1 MNEIELLGK
10 LVSIN
15 SVFPDERELGEFLE
29 GQLKELGFS
38 TRRVEVAEGRFCL
51 VGDRGS
57 EGKPIMLYGHMDTV
71 PRYGEWSSDPFV
83 LREEGDKLYGLG
95 AYDMKAGIAA
105 ILKACEGQGERRVR
119 VAFGVDEENNSAG
132 GWALV
137 HEGIL
142 KDVQCVIVPEINDSP
157 EPPGR
162 ADAIVLGRRGRAVY
176 EINVPGQAMHGAQSA
191 KGTSAISEAA
201 RLVME
206 LEGAEMPSHEKLP
219 SGSQFIRKIY
229 AETSSLSLPENAV
242 IELDRHLVT
251 PETTES
257 VLAGIRKLVDGLY
270 AEGKFRE
277 IDGRRITVEI
287 KRRETPYMPP
297 YVTPEDAECVRKL
310 AQAVREEVGEPQFT
324 YGYTVCDEN
333 AFSTT
338 GVPVIDYGPVGGKYH
353 SADEWVSKQSYLDL
367 IRVLRR
373 FTESA

>member
-15 SVFPDERELGEFLE
+15 SVFPNERELGEFLE
-29 GQLKELGFS
+29 GQLKELGFT
-38 TRRVEVAEGRFCL
+38 TRRIEIEEGRFCV

-57 EGKPIMLYGHMDTV
+57 EGNPIMLYGHMDTV
-71 PRYGEWSSDPFV
+71 PKYGEWSSDPFA
-83 LREEGDKLYGLG
+83 LREEGDRLYGLG

-119 VAFGVDEENNSAG
+119 VAFGVDEENNSVG

-142 KDVQCVIVPEINDSP
+142 EGVECVIVPEINDSP
-157 EPPGR
+157 EPPER

-201 RLVME
+201 RLVE
-206 LEGAEMPSHEKLP
+206 VLEGAEMPSHEKLP
-219 SGSQFIRKIY
+219 LGSQFIRKIH

-257 VLAGIRKLVDGLY
+257 VLAGIREMIDGLY
-270 AEGKFRE
+270 AEGKFRK
-277 IDGRRITVEI
+277 IDGRKITVEI
-287 KRRETPYMPP
+287 KERETPYMPP
-297 YVTPEDAECVRKL
+297 YTTPENDSNVEKL
-310 AQAVREEVGEPQFT
+310 AGIVREEVGEPQFT

-333 AFSTT
+333 ALSTT
-338 GVPVIDYGPVGGKYH
+338 GVPIIDYGPVGGNYH
-353 SADEWVSKQSYLDL
+353 SADEWVSKSSYLDL
-367 IRVLRR
+367 IRVLKR
-373 FTESA
+373 FIHS

>member
-15 SVFPDERELGEFLE
+15 SVFPNENELGEFLE
-29 GQLKELGFS
+29 GQLKELGFT
-38 TRRVEVAEGRFCL
+38 TRRVEVEGRFCV

-57 EGKPIMLYGHMDTV
+57 EGNPIMLYGHMDTV
-71 PRYGEWSSDPFV
+71 PKYGEWSSDPFT
-83 LREEGDKLYGLG
+83 LREEGDRLYGLG

-105 ILKACEGQGERRVR
+105 ILKACEGGSERRVR

-137 HEGIL
+137 NEGIL
-142 KDVQCVIVPEINDSP
+142 EGVECVIVPEINDSP
-157 EPPGR
+157 TPPER
-162 ADAIVLGRRGRAVY
+162 ADAIVLGRRGRVVY

-191 KGTSAISEAA
+191 KGVSAISEAA
-201 RLVME
+201 RLVAE
-206 LEGAEMPSHEKLP
+206 LEGAEMPSHGKLP
-219 SGSQFIRKIY
+219 PGSQFIRKIH

-257 VLAGIRKLVDGLY
+257 VLAGIRELVAGLY

-277 IDGRRITVEI
+277 IDGRMITVEI
-287 KRRETPYMPP
+287 KERKTPYMPP
-297 YVTPEDAECVRKL
+297 YTTPETNASVEKL
-310 AQAVREEVGEPQFT
+310 AGIVREEVGEPQFT

-333 AFSTT
+333 ALSTT
-338 GVPVIDYGPVGGKYH
+338 GVPIIDYGPVGGNYH
-353 SADEWVSKQSYLDL
+353 SADEWVSKSSYLDL

-373 FTESA
+373 FIHS